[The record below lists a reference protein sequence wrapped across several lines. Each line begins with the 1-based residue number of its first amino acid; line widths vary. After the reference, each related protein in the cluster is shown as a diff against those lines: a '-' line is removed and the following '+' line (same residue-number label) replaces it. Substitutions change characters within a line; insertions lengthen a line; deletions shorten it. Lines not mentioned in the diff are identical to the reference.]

1 LIETVKD
8 QILETD
14 ENVVLIY
21 SNNQK
26 AYLRDLMD
34 SETKE
39 KVKKVYAKE

>member
-21 SNNQK
+21 INNPLRLI
-26 AYLRDLMD
+26 YLLCCVRSLR
-34 SETKE
+34 
-39 KVKKVYAKE
+39 